1 MTASLELDRTDW
13 KILRELQRDGRMT
26 NVELARRV
34 GLSPAPCLRRV
45 RVLENDGYIVG
56 YRAMLESN
64 RLGYGIM
71 MFALVGLVNQGDADL
86 LGFESRAK
94 KWPLVRECYA
104 LSGEADFMLTCVGPD
119 LSTAQQFVIEE
130 LTPANNVRHV
140 RTMLTL
146 KTSKFEP
153 RVPIEGQS

>member
-13 KILRELQRDGRMT
+13 KILRELQQDGRMT

-45 RVLENDGYIVG
+45 RVLENDGYILG
-56 YRAMLESN
+56 YRALLESS

-71 MFALVGLVNQGDADL
+71 MFALVSLQTPGEADL
-86 LGFESRAK
+86 LSFEARAK
-94 KWPLVRECYA
+94 RWPLVRECYA
-104 LSGEADFMLTCVGPD
+104 LSGEADFMLTCVAPD
-119 LSTAQQFVIEE
+119 LHTAQQFVIEE
-130 LTPANNVRHV
+130 LTPANNVRQV

-146 KTSKFEP
+146 KTSKYEP
-153 RVPIEGQS
+153 RVPIESQS